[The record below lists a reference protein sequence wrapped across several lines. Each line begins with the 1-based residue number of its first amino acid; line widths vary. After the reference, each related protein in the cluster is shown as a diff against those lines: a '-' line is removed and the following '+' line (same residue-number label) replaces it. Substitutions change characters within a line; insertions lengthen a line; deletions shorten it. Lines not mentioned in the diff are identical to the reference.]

1 MIIVLRIG
9 DCSTQSPDVVR
20 IETPPDTNFAK
31 VAKRTYR
38 PKSLPLIE
46 NPKKPPVELPNGT
59 SELEV
64 RRIIFIT
71 GKDCLDSIKLIEL
84 KNGNFFVD
92 NRYGKIASVEETTYL
107 PPVIQLTLS
116 PLVGLTISPSRD
128 QLVSPMLGMSF
139 ATWYGRIQFPAVTID
154 LYGFSAAAY
163 YKSDCY
169 SIGLGGRWNFLTN
182 PQIIASVA
190 INF

>member
-1 MIIVLRIG
+1 MTIVLRLG
-9 DCSTQSPDVVR
+9 DCSTGSPDVVR

-46 NPKKPPVELPNGT
+46 NPKKPPVELPNGI

-64 RRIIFIT
+64 KRIIFIT
-71 GKDCLDSIKLIEL
+71 GNCLDSIKLIEL
-84 KNGNFFVD
+84 KNGRFFVD
-92 NRYGKIASVEETTYL
+92 NRYGKITSVEETTYL
-107 PPVIQLTLS
+107 PPVIQFTLSPLAGLTLS
-116 PLVGLTISPSRD
+116 PASD
-128 QLVSPMLGMSF
+128 QLISPMLGMSVI
-139 ATWYGRIQFPAVTID
+139 TWYGCVQFPAAAID
-154 LYGFSAAAY
+154 LYGFSAAAF

-169 SIGLGGRWNFLTN
+169 SIGLGGRWNFLATN